1 MPVFAYEAVDSS
13 FRDFSGTIAADSPR
27 EARDKLR
34 AQGYLVE
41 AITEKR
47 SRSSGTR
54 RLLERPG
61 RHAAQ
66 LSAVI
71 RDLATLLG
79 TGINLADALDTLAAQ
94 HKGRVQASLMSL
106 RERVTG
112 GLSLSEAM
120 RLEPAIYDE
129 LTLQMVSVGENSGT
143 LNDPQGLR
151 PYPAFVERFPI
162 SFARE
167 HAVVVV
173 LPSGDVPAIV
183 SPGPETWPALDTV
196 TRVLGIH
203 AEPLFAPREQIV
215 RAINSVYEQERSQ
228 PDAIL
233 DSISA
238 DDAAAKLKQFET
250 RDDLLATDGQAPVVE
265 LVNLILLDAVKGAA
279 SDIHFQ
285 PRRENLIVRYRID
298 GVLFDAHT
306 VPKTL
311 QDEVLSRIKVLG
323 KMDIAEK
330 RLPQDGRATVT
341 VGERV
346 IDLRIASL
354 PGSYG
359 ERIVLR
365 LLDKSTRVYSLSEV
379 GMDEDAQRR
388 VRELIALEHGLI
400 LLTGPTGSGK
410 TTTLYAALQEINT
423 RDRNVLTLEDPI
435 EYDIEG
441 VSQTQINVKKGL
453 TFASGLRNVLRQDP
467 DIIMVG
473 EIRDHETAVMAIQ
486 SALTGHLVFSTL
498 HTNDAASAVTRLL
511 DLGIE
516 PYLVSSS
523 LLAVLAQRLVRKV
536 CAKCGTEKSLT
547 LDDRSQ
553 LGLSEAS
560 SPELRYRAGSG
571 CSACRNTGFR
581 GRVAICEL
589 LRVDDMIRR
598 SIQARAS
605 ATEIRDAA
613 IQAGMRLLR
622 DDGIDKVLAGVTTPG
637 EVARVS
643 VRAEI

>member
-1 MPVFAYEAVDSS
+1 MTVAEPSHV
-13 FRDFSGTIAADSPR
+13 
-27 EARDKLR
+27 
-34 AQGYLVE
+34 
-41 AITEKR
+41 
-47 SRSSGTR
+47 SRSCSIEALWAAALAQIGPQRTVTHGEPQRQPGESWLDWGR
-54 RLLERPG
+54 RVGISEVDLLKS
-61 RHAAQ
+61 
-66 LSAVI
+66 SAEVLDVTLVD
-71 RDLATLLG
+71 DLRG
-79 TGINLADALDTLAAQ
+79 
-94 HKGRVQASLMSL
+94 
-106 RERVTG
+106 
-112 GLSLSEAM
+112 M
-120 RLEPAIYDE
+120 RACK
-129 LTLQMVSVGENSGT
+129 V
-143 LNDPQGLR
+143 
-151 PYPAFVERFPI
+151 FVERFPI
-162 SFARE
+162 HFARQ
-167 HAVVVV
+167 HAVVALLRDGDQPVV
-173 LPSGDVPAIV
+173 IL
-183 SPGPETWPALDTV
+183 PGPDAWSAFETISRAL
-196 TRVLGIH
+196 GNY
-203 AEPLFAPREQIV
+203 AQPLFAPRDEIL
-215 RAINSVYEQERSQ
+215 RAINSVYEQERLQ

-233 DSISA
+233 DSIGS
-238 DDAAAKLKQFET
+238 DDAASKLKQLES

-285 PRRENLIVRYRID
+285 PYRENLVVRYRID

-346 IDLRIASL
+346 VDLRIASL

-379 GMDEDAQRR
+379 GMDVDMQRR

-441 VSQTQINVKKGL
+441 ISQTQINVKKGL

-536 CAKCGTEKSLT
+536 CEKCSTEKWLT
-547 LDDRSQ
+547 LEDGSQ
-553 LGLSEAS
+553 LGITQAS
-560 SPELRYRAGSG
+560 SAERRYRAGSG
-571 CSACRNTGFR
+571 CPACRNTGFR

-589 LRVDDMIRR
+589 LRVDDSIRKH
-598 SIQARAS
+598 IQSRAS

-613 IQAGMRLLR
+613 IRTGMRLLR
-622 DDGIDKVLAGVTTPG
+622 DDGIAKVIAGVTTPG

-643 VRAEI
+643 VRSKG

>member
-1 MPVFAYEAVDSS
+1 
-13 FRDFSGTIAADSPR
+13 
-27 EARDKLR
+27 
-34 AQGYLVE
+34 
-41 AITEKR
+41 
-47 SRSSGTR
+47 
-54 RLLERPG
+54 
-61 RHAAQ
+61 
-66 LSAVI
+66 
-71 RDLATLLG
+71 
-79 TGINLADALDTLAAQ
+79 
-94 HKGRVQASLMSL
+94 
-106 RERVTG
+106 
-112 GLSLSEAM
+112 
-120 RLEPAIYDE
+120 
-129 LTLQMVSVGENSGT
+129 
-143 LNDPQGLR
+143 
-151 PYPAFVERFPI
+151 
-162 SFARE
+162 
-167 HAVVVV
+167 
-173 LPSGDVPAIV
+173 
-183 SPGPETWPALDTV
+183 
-196 TRVLGIH
+196 
-203 AEPLFAPREQIV
+203 
-215 RAINSVYEQERSQ
+215 VYEQERSQ
-228 PDAIL
+228 PDVIL
-233 DSISA
+233 DSIGT
-238 DDAAAKLKQFET
+238 DDAAVKLKQIEA

-285 PRRENLIVRYRID
+285 PYREQLVVRYRID

-341 VGERV
+341 VGERI

-365 LLDKSTRVYSLSEV
+365 LLDKSTRAYSLADV
-379 GMDEDAQRR
+379 GMNEATQHRF
-388 VRELIALEHGLI
+388 REVIAFEHGLI

-473 EIRDHETAVMAIQ
+473 EIRDQETAVMAIQ
-486 SALTGHLVFSTL
+486 AALTGHLVFSTL

-536 CAKCGTEKSLT
+536 CSKCGVEQILT
-547 LDDRSQ
+547 DVERAQ
-553 LGLSEAS
+553 LGMNGNSQHAQ
-560 SPELRYRAGSG
+560 YRIGPG
-571 CSACRNTGFR
+571 CPACRSTQ
-581 GRVAICEL
+581 AIVGESRFAL
-589 LRVDDMIRR
+589 VRVDESIRR
-598 SIQARAS
+598 RI
-605 ATEIRDAA
+605 
-613 IQAGMRLLR
+613 
-622 DDGIDKVLAGVTTPG
+622 
-637 EVARVS
+637 
-643 VRAEI
+643 

>member
-1 MPVFAYEAVDSS
+1 MEA
-13 FRDFSGTIAADSPR
+13 FWPAALARIGLQESVTNKESPR
-27 EARDKLR
+27 QAGESRLAWGRRIGVSDTDLTKASAEVLGVLLVDDLRGMQPCPIFVDRFPIHFAR
-34 AQGYLVE
+34 Q
-41 AITEKR
+41 
-47 SRSSGTR
+47 
-54 RLLERPG
+54 
-61 RHAAQ
+61 HAVVA
-66 LSAVI
+66 
-71 RDLATLLG
+71 LLG
-79 TGINLADALDTLAAQ
+79 DG
-94 HKGRVQASLMSL
+94 
-106 RERVTG
+106 E
-112 GLSLSEAM
+112 
-120 RLEPAIYDE
+120 EPAI
-129 LTLQMVSVGENSGT
+129 
-143 LNDPQGLR
+143 
-151 PYPAFVERFPI
+151 
-162 SFARE
+162 
-167 HAVVVV
+167 V
-173 LPSGDVPAIV
+173 L
-183 SPGPETWPALDTV
+183 PGPEAWHAFETV
-196 TRVLGIH
+196 SRVLGIN
-203 AEPLFAPREQIV
+203 AQPIFAPREEIL
-215 RAINSVYEQERSQ
+215 RAINSAYEQERLQ

-233 DSISA
+233 DSIGS
-238 DDAAAKLKQFET
+238 DDAASKLKQLES

-285 PRRENLIVRYRID
+285 PYRENLVVRYRID

-379 GMDEDAQRR
+379 GMDEDTQRR

-441 VSQTQINVKKGL
+441 ISQTQINVKKGL

-523 LLAVLAQRLVRKV
+523 VLAVLAQRLVRKV
-536 CAKCGTEKSLT
+536 CSSCAVERELT
-547 LDDRSQ
+547 GNESEQ
-553 LGLSEAS
+553 FGLTTAAE
-560 SPELRYRAGSG
+560 PLRYRAGPG
-571 CSACRNTGFR
+571 CPACRNTGYR

-589 LRVDDMIRR
+589 LRVDESIRR
-598 SIQARAS
+598 HIQSRGS

-613 IQAGMRLLR
+613 VKLGMRLLR
-622 DDGIDKVLAGVTTPG
+622 DDGIEKVLSGITTPG
-637 EVARVS
+637 EVARVT
-643 VRAEI
+643 VRSGA

>member
-1 MPVFAYEAVDSS
+1 MSVVDVPSPPRSFSMEAQWSAAVARLTSKS
-13 FRDFSGTIAADSPR
+13 APTEGESGR
-27 EARDKLR
+27 R
-34 AQGYLVE
+34 AGESWLE
-41 AITEKR
+41 W
-47 SRSSGTR
+47 GR
-54 RLLERPG
+54 RVG
-61 RHAAQ
+61 
-66 LSAVI
+66 LSEP
-71 RDLATLLG
+71 
-79 TGINLADALDTLAAQ
+79 DALKATAEVLGVAFVDD
-94 HKGRVQASLMSL
+94 L
-106 RERVTG
+106 R
-112 GLSLSEAM
+112 
-120 RLEPAIYDE
+120 
-129 LTLQMVSVGENSGT
+129 
-143 LNDPQGLR
+143 GLR
-151 PYPAFVERFPI
+151 PCPAFVEGFPI
-162 SFARE
+162 SFARQ
-167 HAVVVV
+167 HNVVALLSEDDHV
-173 LPSGDVPAIV
+173 IV
-183 SPGPETWPALDTV
+183 ILPGPEAWPAFETV
-196 TRVLGIH
+196 GRVLGIH
-203 AEPLFAPREQIV
+203 PEPLFAPREEIL
-215 RAINSVYEQERSQ
+215 RAINSLYEQERSQ
-228 PDAIL
+228 PDVIL
-233 DSISA
+233 DSIGS
-238 DDAAAKLKQFET
+238 DDPASKLKQLES

-285 PRRENLIVRYRID
+285 PYRENLVVRYRID

-365 LLDKSTRVYSLSEV
+365 LLDKSKRVYSLSEV
-379 GMDEDAQRR
+379 GMDEDTQRR
-388 VRELIALEHGLI
+388 IRELIKLEHGLI

-441 VSQTQINVKKGL
+441 ISQTQINVKKGL

-536 CAKCGTEKSLT
+536 CSKCAIEHEMTKDE
-547 LDDRSQ
+547 RAQ
-553 LGLSEAS
+553 LGLSDHAETT
-560 SPELRYRAGSG
+560 LRYRAGHG
-571 CSACRNTGFR
+571 CPTCRNTGYR
-581 GRVAICEL
+581 GRVGICEL
-589 LRVDDMIRR
+589 LSVDESIRR
-598 SIQARAS
+598 HIHSRAS
-605 ATEIRDAA
+605 ATTIRDAA
-613 IQAGMRLLR
+613 VQAGMRLLR
-622 DDGIDKVLAGVTTPG
+622 DDGIERVLAGITTPG
-637 EVARVS
+637 EVARVT
-643 VRAEI
+643 VRTES

>member
-1 MPVFAYEAVDSS
+1 MTVADASQASPSCSVEALWP
-13 FRDFSGTIAADSPR
+13 AALARVGRQVRVGNEESPR
-27 EARDKLR
+27 QPGESWLAWGRRVGVSNTDLTKASAEVLDV
-34 AQGYLVE
+34 GLV
-41 AITEKR
+41 
-47 SRSSGTR
+47 
-54 RLLERPG
+54 
-61 RHAAQ
+61 
-66 LSAVI
+66 
-71 RDLATLLG
+71 DNLLG
-79 TGINLADALDTLAAQ
+79 
-94 HKGRVQASLMSL
+94 
-106 RERVTG
+106 
-112 GLSLSEAM
+112 M
-120 RLEPAIYDE
+120 RPCPI
-129 LTLQMVSVGENSGT
+129 
-143 LNDPQGLR
+143 
-151 PYPAFVERFPI
+151 FVERFPI
-162 SFARE
+162 HFARQ
-167 HAVVVV
+167 HAVVALLGDGGEPVVV
-173 LPSGDVPAIV
+173 LP
-183 SPGPETWPALDTV
+183 GPEAWPAFETV
-196 TRVLGIH
+196 SRILGTD
-203 AEPLFAPREQIV
+203 PQPVFAPREEIV
-215 RAINSVYEQERSQ
+215 RAINSAYEQERLQ

-233 DSISA
+233 DSIGS
-238 DDAAAKLKQFET
+238 DDAASKLKQLES

-285 PRRENLIVRYRID
+285 PYRENLVVRYRID

-379 GMDEDAQRR
+379 GMDEDTQRR

-441 VSQTQINVKKGL
+441 ISQTQINVKKGL

-523 LLAVLAQRLVRKV
+523 VLAVLAQRLVRKV
-536 CAKCGTEKSLT
+536 CSSCALERELT
-547 LDDRSQ
+547 GNEREQ
-553 LGLSEAS
+553 LGLATAAEST
-560 SPELRYRAGSG
+560 LRYRAGPG
-571 CSACRNTGFR
+571 CSACRNTGYR

-589 LRVDDMIRR
+589 LRVDESIRR
-598 SIQARAS
+598 HVQSRGS
-605 ATEIRDAA
+605 ATELRDAA
-613 IQAGMRLLR
+613 IKGGMRLLR
-622 DDGIDKVLAGVTTPG
+622 EDGIEKVLAGITTPA
-637 EVARVS
+637 EVARVT
-643 VRAEI
+643 VRSE

>member
-1 MPVFAYEAVDSS
+1 MAAEAPIALHDGS
-13 FRDFSGTIAADSPR
+13 IAALWSQSL
-27 EARDKLR
+27 ARFAALPDTTPELLTR
-34 AQGYLVE
+34 TDGESLLAWG
-41 AITEKR
+41 
-47 SRSSGTR
+47 R
-54 RLLERPG
+54 RL
-61 RHAAQ
+61 
-66 LSAVI
+66 
-71 RDLATLLG
+71 
-79 TGINLADALDTLAAQ
+79 NLADGDLLKASAEVLD
-94 HKGRVQASLMSL
+94 V
-106 RERVTG
+106 
-112 GLSLSEAM
+112 
-120 RLEPAIYDE
+120 PIIDE
-129 LTLQMVSVGENSGT
+129 LSAFA
-143 LNDPQGLR
+143 PC
-151 PYPAFVERFPI
+151 PAFVEHFPI

-167 HAVVVV
+167 HAVVALTGEGGEVV
-173 LPSGDVPAIV
+173 VALSGPKAW
-183 SPGPETWPALDTV
+183 SAFETV
-196 TRVLGIH
+196 GRVLGVH
-203 AEPLFAPREQIV
+203 PRLLFAPREEIL
-215 RAINSVYEQERSQ
+215 RAVNSVYEQERSQ
-228 PDAIL
+228 PDVIL
-233 DSISA
+233 DSIGS
-238 DDAAAKLKQFET
+238 DDAASKLKQLEA

-285 PRRENLIVRYRID
+285 PYRENLVVRYRID

-311 QDEVLSRIKVLG
+311 QEEVLSRIKVLG

-365 LLDKSTRVYSLSEV
+365 LLDKSTRVYSLADV
-379 GMDEDAQRR
+379 GMDEETRR
-388 VRELIALEHGLI
+388 RFREVISLEHGLI

-536 CAKCGTEKSLT
+536 CANCGSEKSLT
-547 LDDRSQ
+547 LDDKSQ
-553 LGLSEAS
+553 LGISGSTAG
-560 SPELRYRAGSG
+560 ELRYRAGSG

-589 LRVDDMIRR
+589 LRVDDLIRR
-598 SIQARAS
+598 SIQVRAS
-605 ATEIRDAA
+605 ATQIRDAA
-613 IQAGMRLLR
+613 LQAGMRLLR
-622 DDGIDKVLAGVTTPG
+622 DDGVDKVLSGITTPG

-643 VRAEI
+643 VRVET

>member
-1 MPVFAYEAVDSS
+1 MTTASAHESNDRSLSAP
-13 FRDFSGTIAADSPR
+13 
-27 EARDKLR
+27 
-34 AQGYLVE
+34 LVE
-41 AITEKR
+41 SLGPVGARPILMTEDPFR
-47 SRSSGTR
+47 HLGDSLVVGAR
-54 RLLERPG
+54 RDGILDADPSEASTELLE
-61 RHAAQ
+61 
-66 LSAVI
+66 
-71 RDLATLLG
+71 
-79 TGINLADALDTLAAQ
+79 
-94 HKGRVQASLMSL
+94 
-106 RERVTG
+106 
-112 GLSLSEAM
+112 
-120 RLEPAIYDE
+120 
-129 LTLQMVSVGENSGT
+129 VSVVAD
-143 LNDPQGLR
+143 LHMLR
-151 PYPAFVERFPI
+151 PYPPFVQRFPI
-162 SFARE
+162 GFARQHGVVALLGE
-167 HAVVVV
+167 VDEPVVVI
-173 LPSGDVPAIV
+173 A
-183 SPGPETWPALDTV
+183 GPDDWSAFDTV
-196 TRVLGIH
+196 NRVLGIH
-203 AEPLFAPREQIV
+203 APPLFAAREEILG
-215 RAINSVYEQERSQ
+215 AINSVYEQGRLQ
-228 PDAIL
+228 PDVML
-233 DSISA
+233 DSIGS
-238 DDAAAKLKQFET
+238 DDAASKLKQLEA

-285 PRRENLIVRYRID
+285 PYRETLVVRYRID

-306 VPKTL
+306 VPKSL

-379 GMDEDAQRR
+379 GMDEEIQAR

-441 VSQTQINVKKGL
+441 ISQTQINVKKGL

-523 LLAVLAQRLVRKV
+523 LLAVLAQRLLRKV
-536 CAKCGTEKSLT
+536 CSKCAIEKDMSAEE
-547 LDDRSQ
+547 RAQ
-553 LGLSEAS
+553 LGLAADANVA
-560 SPELRYRAGSG
+560 LRYRAGPG
-571 CSACRNTGFR
+571 CPACRNTGFR

-589 LRVDDMIRR
+589 LRVDESIRR
-598 SIQARAS
+598 TIQLRAS
-605 ATEIRDAA
+605 AADIRDAA
-613 IQAGMRLLR
+613 VQAAMRLLR
-622 DDGIDKVLAGVTTPG
+622 DDGIEKVLAGITTPS
-637 EVARVS
+637 EVARVT
-643 VRAEI
+643 VRTAETLGC

>member
-1 MPVFAYEAVDSS
+1 MSVPEAVPSRALGS
-13 FRDFSGTIAADSPR
+13 IESPWSATFAPFVSQPSLAEA
-27 EARDKLR
+27 EARR
-34 AQGYLVE
+34 
-41 AITEKR
+41 
-47 SRSSGTR
+47 
-54 RLLERPG
+54 RPG
-61 RHAAQ
+61 ESWLDWGHRIGIADPDLMKAAGEV
-66 LSAVI
+66 LHVAFV
-71 RDLATLLG
+71 
-79 TGINLADALDTLAAQ
+79 DTL
-94 HKGRVQASLMSL
+94 R
-106 RERVTG
+106 
-112 GLSLSEAM
+112 
-120 RLEPAIYDE
+120 D
-129 LTLQMVSVGENSGT
+129 
-143 LNDPQGLR
+143 LR

-162 SFARE
+162 SFARQ
-167 HAVVVV
+167 HAVVALVGEHDGPVV
-173 LPSGDVPAIV
+173 ILSALE
-183 SPGPETWPALDTV
+183 SWPAFETV
-196 TRVLGIH
+196 CRVLGIH
-203 AEPLFAPREQIV
+203 PEPLFAPREEV
-215 RAINSVYEQERSQ
+215 LRAINSLYEQERLQ

-233 DSISA
+233 DSIGP
-238 DDAAAKLKQFET
+238 DDAASKLKQLES

-265 LVNLILLDAVKGAA
+265 LVNLILLDAVKGTA

-285 PRRENLIVRYRID
+285 PYRENLVVRYRID

-379 GMDEDAQRR
+379 GMDEDTQRR
-388 VRELIALEHGLI
+388 IRELIKLEHGLI

-441 VSQTQINVKKGL
+441 ISQTQINAKKGL

-536 CAKCGTEKSLT
+536 CSTCAIEKELMAEE
-547 LDDRSQ
+547 RMQ
-553 LGLSEAS
+553 LGLLSGTDA
-560 SPELRYRAGSG
+560 PLLCRVGSG
-571 CSACRNTGFR
+571 CSSCRNTGYR

-589 LRVDDMIRR
+589 LRLEESIRR
-598 SIQARAS
+598 HIQSRAS
-605 ATEIRDAA
+605 ATDIRDGAVRL
-613 IQAGMRLLR
+613 GMRLLR
-622 DDGIDKVLAGVTTPG
+622 DDGIEKVLAGITTPN
-637 EVARVS
+637 EVARVT
-643 VRAEI
+643 VRSDA

>member
-1 MPVFAYEAVDSS
+1 M
-13 FRDFSGTIAADSPR
+13 AADAASTLAVNCVEAQLAAALNNSTLPR
-27 EARDKLR
+27 AAEPTQAAREPHESLLAASRRIGVADTDLLR
-34 AQGYLVE
+34 ASAAVLGVSFVE
-41 AITEKR
+41 
-47 SRSSGTR
+47 
-54 RLLERPG
+54 
-61 RHAAQ
+61 
-66 LSAVI
+66 
-71 RDLATLLG
+71 DLRA
-79 TGINLADALDTLAAQ
+79 
-94 HKGRVQASLMSL
+94 
-106 RERVTG
+106 
-112 GLSLSEAM
+112 
-120 RLEPAIYDE
+120 
-129 LTLQMVSVGENSGT
+129 
-143 LNDPQGLR
+143 LR
-151 PYPAFVERFPI
+151 PCAAFVQRFSI
-162 SFARE
+162 NFARE
-167 HAVVVV
+167 HGVIALLTESDDLTIV
-173 LPSGDVPAIV
+173 L
-183 SPGPETWPALDTV
+183 PGPEAWALLDTV
-196 TRVLGIH
+196 GRVLG
-203 AEPLFAPREQIV
+203 V
-215 RAINSVYEQERSQ
+215 RARPVFARREEILRAANSVYEQERSQ
-228 PDAIL
+228 PDVIL
-233 DSISA
+233 DSIGS
-238 DDAAAKLKQFET
+238 DDAAAKLKQLEA

-285 PRRENLIVRYRID
+285 PYREQLVVRFRID

-365 LLDKSTRVYSLSEV
+365 LLDKSTRVYSLAEV
-379 GMDEDAQRR
+379 GMDEVTQCRF
-388 VRELIALEHGLI
+388 REVIAFEHGLI

-473 EIRDHETAVMAIQ
+473 EIRDQETAVMAIQ
-486 SALTGHLVFSTL
+486 AALTGHLVFSTL

-523 LLAVLAQRLVRKV
+523 LLAVLAQRLVRKA
-536 CAKCGTEKSLT
+536 CSKCGVEQVLNAEE
-547 LDDRSQ
+547 RAQ
-553 LGLSEAS
+553 LGIDRNGSNIA
-560 SPELRYRAGSG
+560 RYRIGPG
-571 CSACRNTGFR
+571 CPACRNTGYR

-589 LRVDDMIRR
+589 LRVDETIRR
-598 SIQARAS
+598 RIQSRAT
-605 ATEIRDAA
+605 ATDIRDAA
-613 IQAGMRLLR
+613 ITAGMTLLR
-622 DDGIDKVLAGVTTPG
+622 DDGVLKVLSGMTTPS
-637 EVARVS
+637 EVSRVT
-643 VRAEI
+643 VRAEASRVIDS

>member
-1 MPVFAYEAVDSS
+1 MTVAEAAS
-13 FRDFSGTIAADSPR
+13 TPP
-27 EARDKLR
+27 
-34 AQGYLVE
+34 
-41 AITEKR
+41 
-47 SRSSGTR
+47 SRSI
-54 RLLERPG
+54 ED
-61 RHAAQ
+61 Q
-66 LSAVI
+66 W
-71 RDLATLLG
+71 
-79 TGINLADALDTLAAQ
+79 LAAL
-94 HKGRVQASLMSL
+94 GRTSSIANSESL
-106 RERVTG
+106 REQGESWLDWARRFGSSATELLKASAELLDVLPVEDLRG
-112 GLSLSEAM
+112 M
-120 RLEPAIYDE
+120 RAC
-129 LTLQMVSVGENSGT
+129 
-143 LNDPQGLR
+143 
-151 PYPAFVERFPI
+151 PAFVERFPI
-162 SFARE
+162 HFARQ
-167 HAVVVV
+167 HAVVA
-173 LPSGDVPAIV
+173 LLRDDGEPAIIL
-183 SPGPETWPALDTV
+183 PGPEAWSAFENV
-196 TRVLGIH
+196 SRVLGIR
-203 AEPLFAPREQIV
+203 PQPMFAPREEIL
-215 RAINSVYEQERSQ
+215 RSINSVYEQGRSQ
-228 PDAIL
+228 PDVIL
-233 DSISA
+233 DSIGA
-238 DDAAAKLKQFET
+238 DDASAKLKQLES

-285 PRRENLIVRYRID
+285 PYRENLVVRYRID

-379 GMDEDAQRR
+379 GMDEDTQRR

-536 CAKCGTEKSLT
+536 CSKCAIEKELAADERAQFGPSV
-547 LDDRSQ
+547 
-553 LGLSEAS
+553 GEHAV
-560 SPELRYRAGSG
+560 LRYRIGPG
-571 CSACRNTGFR
+571 CPACRNTGYR

-589 LRVDDMIRR
+589 LRVDESIRR
-598 SIQARAS
+598 QIQSRAS
-605 ATEIRDAA
+605 ATEIRNAA
-613 IQAGMRLLR
+613 IHAGMRLLQ
-622 DDGIDKVLAGVTTPG
+622 DDGIDKVMAGMTTPS
-637 EVARVS
+637 EVARVT
-643 VRAEI
+643 VRVEA

>member
-1 MPVFAYEAVDSS
+1 M
-13 FRDFSGTIAADSPR
+13 
-27 EARDKLR
+27 
-34 AQGYLVE
+34 LVASAPPAPNDHLFE
-41 AITEKR
+41 
-47 SRSSGTR
+47 
-54 RLLERPG
+54 
-61 RHAAQ
+61 AQ
-66 LSAVI
+66 LSS
-71 RDLATLLG
+71 
-79 TGINLADALDTLAAQ
+79 ALN
-94 HKGRVQASLMSL
+94 
-106 RERVTG
+106 
-112 GLSLSEAM
+112 
-120 RLEPAIYDE
+120 RLEAEARTKFEESPRQSGE
-129 LTLQMVSVGENSGT
+129 TLIAWAHRVGIAEADV
-143 LNDPQGLR
+143 LKCAADVLHIPLVEDLRGLH
-151 PYPAFVERFPI
+151 PCPAFVQRFPI
-162 SFARE
+162 SFARQ
-167 HAVVVV
+167 HAVVA
-173 LPSGDVPAIV
+173 LLEEGAEPIIIL
-183 SPGPETWPALDTV
+183 PGPEAWPAFDTV
-196 TRVLGIH
+196 VRVLGIQ
-203 AEPLFAPREQIV
+203 AAATLASREAIL

-228 PDAIL
+228 PDAVL
-233 DSISA
+233 DSIGS
-238 DDAAAKLKQFET
+238 DDAASRLKQLET

-285 PRRENLIVRYRID
+285 PYRENLVVRYRID
-298 GVLFDAHT
+298 GLLFDAHT

-323 KMDIAEK
+323 KMDISEK

-365 LLDKSTRVYSLSEV
+365 LLDKSTQSYSLAEV
-379 GMDEDAQRR
+379 GMDLDNQRR
-388 VRELIALEHGLI
+388 FRELIALEHGLI

-441 VSQTQINVKKGL
+441 ISQTQINVKKGL

-473 EIRDHETAVMAIQ
+473 EIRDQETAVMAIQ

-523 LLAVLAQRLVRKV
+523 VLAVLAQRLVRKV
-536 CAKCGTEKSLT
+536 CSSCAVEKELT
-547 LDDRSQ
+547 AEERET
-553 LGLSEAS
+553 LGLTADVDAT
-560 SPELRYRAGSG
+560 LRYRAGPG
-571 CSACRNTGFR
+571 CPACRNTGYR

-589 LRVDDMIRR
+589 LRVDDSIRR
-598 SIQARAS
+598 QIQSRAS
-605 ATEIRDAA
+605 ASEIRDAA
-613 IQAGMRLLR
+613 VRSGMRLLR
-622 DDGIDKVLAGVTTPG
+622 DDGIDKVLAGITTPS
-637 EVARVS
+637 EVARVT
-643 VRAEI
+643 VRSDV

>member
-1 MPVFAYEAVDSS
+1 MMAV
-13 FRDFSGTIAADSPR
+13 GAAS
-27 EARDKLR
+27 
-34 AQGYLVE
+34 
-41 AITEKR
+41 
-47 SRSSGTR
+47 
-54 RLLERPG
+54 
-61 RHAAQ
+61 
-66 LSAVI
+66 
-71 RDLATLLG
+71 
-79 TGINLADALDTLAAQ
+79 TLAANCVEARLAAALNNSVVPGPAESTQ
-94 HKGRVQASLMSL
+94 AGRAPNESLLAASRRIGIADTDLL
-106 RERVTG
+106 RASAAVLG
-112 GLSLSEAM
+112 
-120 RLEPAIYDE
+120 
-129 LTLQMVSVGENSGT
+129 VSFVDD
-143 LNDPQGLR
+143 LRALR
-151 PYPAFVERFPI
+151 PCPAFVQRFSI
-162 SFARE
+162 NFARQHGVIALLTE
-167 HAVVVV
+167 SNDVTVV
-173 LPSGDVPAIV
+173 L
-183 SPGPETWPALDTV
+183 PGPETWPLLDTV
-196 TRVLGIH
+196 GRVLGVQAH
-203 AEPLFAPREQIV
+203 PVFAPREEIL
-215 RAINSVYEQERSQ
+215 RAANSVYEQERSQ
-228 PDAIL
+228 PDVIL
-233 DSISA
+233 DTMGT
-238 DDAAAKLKQFET
+238 DDAAAKLKQLEA

-285 PRRENLIVRYRID
+285 PYREQLVVRYRID
-298 GVLFDAHT
+298 GVLFDAHK

-341 VGERV
+341 VGERI

-365 LLDKSTRVYSLSEV
+365 LLDKSTRVYSLADV
-379 GMDEDAQRR
+379 GMNEATQRR
-388 VRELIALEHGLI
+388 FREVIAFEHGLI

-473 EIRDHETAVMAIQ
+473 EIRDQETAVMAIQ
-486 SALTGHLVFSTL
+486 AALTGHLVFSTL

-523 LLAVLAQRLVRKV
+523 VLAVLAQRLVRKV
-536 CAKCGTEKSLT
+536 CSKCGVDKALT
-547 LDDRSQ
+547 AEELAQ
-553 LGLSEAS
+553 LGINGNSQRATQ
-560 SPELRYRAGSG
+560 YRIGPG
-571 CSACRNTGFR
+571 CPACRNTGYR

-589 LRVDDMIRR
+589 LRVDETIRR
-598 SIQARAS
+598 RIQSRAS
-605 ATEIRDAA
+605 ATDIRDAA
-613 IQAGMRLLR
+613 MTAGMTLLR
-622 DDGIDKVLAGVTTPG
+622 DDGIAKVLSGATTPS
-637 EVARVS
+637 EVARVT
-643 VRAEI
+643 VRSES

>member
-1 MPVFAYEAVDSS
+1 MTTANAPESNDRLLQARLVESLGPIGAPFIPVTQNPLRHPGDSLVA
-13 FRDFSGTIAADSPR
+13 RARGDDIQDADSR
-27 EARDKLR
+27 
-34 AQGYLVE
+34 
-41 AITEKR
+41 
-47 SRSSGTR
+47 
-54 RLLERPG
+54 
-61 RHAAQ
+61 
-66 LSAVI
+66 
-71 RDLATLLG
+71 
-79 TGINLADALDTLAAQ
+79 
-94 HKGRVQASLMSL
+94 QAS
-106 RERVTG
+106 T
-112 GLSLSEAM
+112 GLSEVPVVADL
-120 RLEPAIYDE
+120 RL
-129 LTLQMVSVGENSGT
+129 
-143 LNDPQGLR
+143 LR
-151 PYPAFVERFPI
+151 PYPLFVKRFPI
-162 SFARE
+162 GFARQHGVVALVGE
-167 HAVVVV
+167 VAEPVVVI
-173 LPSGDVPAIV
+173 SGPDD
-183 SPGPETWPALDTV
+183 WPALDTV
-196 TRVLGIH
+196 NRVLGIH
-203 AEPLFAPREQIV
+203 APPLFAPREEILG
-215 RAINSVYEQERSQ
+215 AINSVYEQGRLQ
-228 PDAIL
+228 PDVML
-233 DSISA
+233 DSIGS
-238 DDAAAKLKQFET
+238 DDAASKLKQLEA

-285 PRRENLIVRYRID
+285 PYRENLVVRYRID

-341 VGERV
+341 VGDRV

-354 PGSYG
+354 PGNYG

-379 GMDEDAQRR
+379 GMDEETQAR

-441 VSQTQINVKKGL
+441 ISQTQINVKKGL

-536 CAKCGTEKSLT
+536 CAKCSIEKKLT
-547 LDDRSQ
+547 GEERVQLDLVAEGEPNVHYRS
-553 LGLSEAS
+553 GH
-560 SPELRYRAGSG
+560 G
-571 CSACRNTGFR
+571 CPACRNTGYR

-589 LRVDDMIRR
+589 LRVDEAIRR
-598 SIQARAS
+598 QIQIRAS
-605 ATEIRDAA
+605 ATDIRDTAVR
-613 IQAGMRLLR
+613 AGMRLLR
-622 DDGIDKVLAGVTTPG
+622 GNGIDKIFAGITTPA
-637 EVARVS
+637 EVARVT
-643 VRAEI
+643 VRTRA

>member
-1 MPVFAYEAVDSS
+1 MTVATAPPTQLDCSIEAQWKSALA
-13 FRDFSGTIAADSPR
+13 RLSGDANAALTGAPR
-27 EARDKLR
+27 QPGETL
-34 AQGYLVE
+34 
-41 AITEKR
+41 TTW
-47 SRSSGTR
+47 TR
-54 RLLERPG
+54 RVGLAEADVLKV
-61 RHAAQ
+61 AAEVLQ
-66 LSAVI
+66 IPVVD
-71 RDLATLLG
+71 DL
-79 TGINLADALDTLAAQ
+79 
-94 HKGRVQASLMSL
+94 RSLQPCPS
-106 RERVTG
+106 
-112 GLSLSEAM
+112 
-120 RLEPAIYDE
+120 
-129 LTLQMVSVGENSGT
+129 
-143 LNDPQGLR
+143 
-151 PYPAFVERFPI
+151 FVARFPI
-162 SFARE
+162 GFARQ
-167 HAVVVV
+167 HSVVTLLREGGQPVV
-173 LPSGDVPAIV
+173 ALPD
-183 SPGPETWPALDTV
+183 PEAWSAFDTV
-196 TRVLGIH
+196 SRVLGIH
-203 AEPLFAPREQIV
+203 AEPIFASRQEIL

-233 DSISA
+233 DSIGS
-238 DDAAAKLKQFET
+238 DDAATKLKQLE

-265 LVNLILLDAVKGAA
+265 LVNLILLDAVKGTA

-285 PRRENLIVRYRID
+285 PYRENLIVRYRID
-298 GVLFDAHT
+298 GVLFDAHK

-341 VGERV
+341 VGERI

-379 GMDEDAQRR
+379 GMDEDIQRR
-388 VRELIALEHGLI
+388 FRELIALEHGLI

-441 VSQTQINVKKGL
+441 ISQTQINVKKGL

-523 LLAVLAQRLVRKV
+523 VLAVLAQRLVRKV
-536 CAKCGTEKSLT
+536 CTQCAGEEELT
-547 LDDRSQ
+547 AEEHAQ
-553 LGLSEAS
+553 LGLA
-560 SPELRYRAGSG
+560 PNDGAKLRYRVGPG
-571 CSACRNTGFR
+571 CPACRNTGYR

-589 LRVDDMIRR
+589 LHVDESIRR
-598 SIQARAS
+598 QIQSRAS

-613 IQAGMRLLR
+613 MQSGMRLLR
-622 DDGIDKVLAGVTTPG
+622 DDGIAKVLAGITTPS
-637 EVARVS
+637 EVVRVT
-643 VRAEI
+643 VRSEV

>member
-1 MPVFAYEAVDSS
+1 MTSVNSPEPFDRPLKPPLVESLGSFGARPVSMSVAPLGHAVDSLVPLAR
-13 FRDFSGTIAADSPR
+13 RDETQDPNLMQAATD
-27 EARDKLR
+27 
-34 AQGYLVE
+34 
-41 AITEKR
+41 
-47 SRSSGTR
+47 
-54 RLLERPG
+54 
-61 RHAAQ
+61 
-66 LSAVI
+66 
-71 RDLATLLG
+71 LLG
-79 TGINLADALDTLAAQ
+79 VPFVADLHT
-94 HKGRVQASLMSL
+94 
-106 RERVTG
+106 
-112 GLSLSEAM
+112 
-120 RLEPAIYDE
+120 
-129 LTLQMVSVGENSGT
+129 
-143 LNDPQGLR
+143 LR
-151 PYPAFVERFPI
+151 PYPPFVASFPI
-162 SFARE
+162 GFARQ
-167 HAVVVV
+167 HGVVALLHDAGEPV
-173 LPSGDVPAIV
+173 IV
-183 SPGPETWPALDTV
+183 MAGTDDWPTYDTV
-196 TRVLGIH
+196 NRVLGIH
-203 AEPLFAPREQIV
+203 AQPLFAAREEILG
-215 RAINSVYEQERSQ
+215 AINSAYEQERLQ
-228 PDAIL
+228 PDVML
-233 DSISA
+233 DSIGS
-238 DDAAAKLKQFET
+238 DDAASKLKQLEA

-285 PRRENLIVRYRID
+285 PYREHLVVRYRID

-379 GMDEDAQRR
+379 GMDEDTQRR

-435 EYDIEG
+435 EYDIDG
-441 VSQTQINVKKGL
+441 ISQTQINVKKGL

-536 CAKCGTEKSLT
+536 CTKCAIEQNLTTEESE
-547 LDDRSQ
+547 Q
-553 LGLSEAS
+553 LGLVVEGL
-560 SPELRYRAGSG
+560 PPFRYRSG
-571 CSACRNTGFR
+571 PGCPACRNTGYR

-589 LRVDDMIRR
+589 LGVDEAVRR
-598 SIQARAS
+598 QIQTRAS
-605 ATEIRDAA
+605 ATDIRDAA
-613 IQAGMRLLR
+613 VQAGMGLLR
-622 DDGIDKVLAGVTTPG
+622 ENGIEKVLAGVTTPG
-637 EVARVS
+637 EVVRVT
-643 VRAEI
+643 VRTKK

>member
-1 MPVFAYEAVDSS
+1 MSVADVSSPPTSFSMDAQWSAAVARLGSKS
-13 FRDFSGTIAADSPR
+13 AATEGESGR
-27 EARDKLR
+27 R
-34 AQGYLVE
+34 AGESWLE
-41 AITEKR
+41 W
-47 SRSSGTR
+47 GR
-54 RLLERPG
+54 R
-61 RHAAQ
+61 
-66 LSAVI
+66 V
-71 RDLATLLG
+71 
-79 TGINLADALDTLAAQ
+79 
-94 HKGRVQASLMSL
+94 
-106 RERVTG
+106 
-112 GLSLSEAM
+112 GLS
-120 RLEPAIYDE
+120 EPDVVKATAEVLGVAFVDE
-129 LTLQMVSVGENSGT
+129 LH
-143 LNDPQGLR
+143 GLR
-151 PYPAFVERFPI
+151 PCPAFVERFPI
-162 SFARE
+162 SFARQ
-167 HAVVVV
+167 HSVVALLGEDDQATVI
-173 LPSGDVPAIV
+173 L
-183 SPGPETWPALDTV
+183 PGPEAWAAFETV
-196 TRVLGIH
+196 GRVLGIH
-203 AEPLFAPREQIV
+203 PEPRFAPREEIL
-215 RAINSVYEQERSQ
+215 RAINSLYEQERSQ
-228 PDAIL
+228 PDVIL
-233 DSISA
+233 DSIGS
-238 DDAAAKLKQFET
+238 DDPASKLKQLES
-250 RDDLLATDGQAPVVE
+250 RDDLLATEGQAPVVE
-265 LVNLILLDAVKGAA
+265 LVNLILLDAVKGTA

-285 PRRENLIVRYRID
+285 PYRENLVVRYRID

-379 GMDEDAQRR
+379 GMDEGTQRR
-388 VRELIALEHGLI
+388 IRELIKLEHGLI

-441 VSQTQINVKKGL
+441 ISQTQINVKKGL

-536 CAKCGTEKSLT
+536 CSKCAIEQEMTTEECA
-547 LDDRSQ
+547 Q
-553 LGLSEAS
+553 LALSHHAETA
-560 SPELRYRAGSG
+560 LRYRAGPG
-571 CSACRNTGFR
+571 CPTCRNTGYR
-581 GRVAICEL
+581 GRVGICEL
-589 LRVDDMIRR
+589 LSVDESIRR
-598 SIQARAS
+598 HIQSRAS
-605 ATEIRDAA
+605 ATEIREAA
-613 IQAGMRLLR
+613 VRVGMRLLR
-622 DDGIDKVLAGVTTPG
+622 DDGIEKVLAGITTPN
-637 EVARVS
+637 EVGRVT
-643 VRAEI
+643 VRSES

>member
-1 MPVFAYEAVDSS
+1 MES
-13 FRDFSGTIAADSPR
+13 
-27 EARDKLR
+27 
-34 AQGYLVE
+34 
-41 AITEKR
+41 
-47 SRSSGTR
+47 
-54 RLLERPG
+54 
-61 RHAAQ
+61 
-66 LSAVI
+66 
-71 RDLATLLG
+71 
-79 TGINLADALDTLAAQ
+79 
-94 HKGRVQASLMSL
+94 
-106 RERVTG
+106 
-112 GLSLSEAM
+112 
-120 RLEPAIYDE
+120 
-129 LTLQMVSVGENSGT
+129 
-143 LNDPQGLR
+143 
-151 PYPAFVERFPI
+151 
-162 SFARE
+162 
-167 HAVVVV
+167 
-173 LPSGDVPAIV
+173 
-183 SPGPETWPALDTV
+183 
-196 TRVLGIH
+196 
-203 AEPLFAPREQIV
+203 
-215 RAINSVYEQERSQ
+215 
-228 PDAIL
+228 
-233 DSISA
+233 
-238 DDAAAKLKQFET
+238 

-285 PRRENLIVRYRID
+285 PYRENLIVRYRID

-306 VPKTL
+306 VPKAL

-341 VGERV
+341 VGDRV

-359 ERIVLR
+359 ERVVLR

-379 GMDEDAQRR
+379 GMDEGTQRR

-441 VSQTQINVKKGL
+441 ISQTQINVKKGL

-536 CAKCGTEKSLT
+536 CSKCAIEKELT
-547 LDDRSQ
+547 TDERTQLDLEREEPATAP
-553 LGLSEAS
+553 LH
-560 SPELRYRAGSG
+560 YRIGSG
-571 CSACRNTGFR
+571 CPACRNTGFR

-589 LRVDDMIRR
+589 LRVDESIRR
-598 SIQARAS
+598 HIQSRAKVRLTF
-605 ATEIRDAA
+605 ADAA
-613 IQAGMRLLR
+613 ARR
-622 DDGIDKVLAGVTTPG
+622 PACSSCVTTASRKCWLASPL
-637 EVARVS
+637 RVKS
-643 VRAEI
+643 LV